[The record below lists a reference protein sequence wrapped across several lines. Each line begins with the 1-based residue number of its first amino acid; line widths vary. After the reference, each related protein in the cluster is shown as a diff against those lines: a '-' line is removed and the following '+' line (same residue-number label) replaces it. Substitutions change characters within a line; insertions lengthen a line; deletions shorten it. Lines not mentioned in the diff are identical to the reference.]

1 MTRQRDTGMPLSLRF
16 IADREQHIAKQRELI
31 AELKR
36 KGCSTVQAEAELRRE
51 LLALAMLR
59 NHRDLSL
66 ELTKADDPHKMGLS
80 EGSGQRRTS
89 ARKRDG

>member
-1 MTRQRDTGMPLSLRF
+1 MTRQRDTGMPPSLRF
-16 IADREQHIAKQRELI
+16 IVDREQHIAKQRELI

-36 KGCSTVQAEAELRRE
+36 KGRSTVQAEAELRRE

-66 ELTKADDPHKMGLS
+66 ELTKADHPPMGLS
-80 EGSGQRRTS
+80 EGSGQRQTS